1 MQINEEQSI
10 VTFDRLVRADRSF
23 GSAEAIKM
31 PKPAECAVAPN
42 AEGVFATKSLQDIH
56 ATAAGAAARLREA
69 LTA

>member
-1 MQINEEQSI
+1 MQINEEQST

-31 PKPAECAVAPN
+31 PKPAEPAIAPN
-42 AEGVFATKSLQDIH
+42 AKGVSATKSLQEIH
-56 ATAAGAAARLREA
+56 DTAAGVAAKLRVA